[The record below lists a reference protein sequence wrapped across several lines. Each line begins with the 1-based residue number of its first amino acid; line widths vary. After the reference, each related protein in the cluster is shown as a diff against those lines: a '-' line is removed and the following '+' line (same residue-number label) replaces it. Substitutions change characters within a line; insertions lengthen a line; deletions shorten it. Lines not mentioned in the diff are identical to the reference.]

1 MPLIPFATHFLA
13 GSLLTLALPLGTLI
27 VITVW
32 YVLALRHV
40 PEDTPVSSAALPS
53 SEMLAAAAEAAP
65 DPAPDPTPDSDA
77 PPPPASPS

>member
-13 GSLLTLALPLGTLI
+13 GSVLTLALPIGTLI

-32 YVLALRHV
+32 YMRAVRHV

-53 SEMLAAAAEAAP
+53 SEMLAAAAEA
-65 DPAPDPTPDSDA
+65 TPEETPESDA
-77 PPPPASPS
+77 PQPPASPS

>member
-13 GSLLTLALPLGTLI
+13 GSVLTLALPIGLLI

-32 YVLALRHV
+32 YVLAVKHV

-53 SEMLAAAAEAAP
+53 SEMLAAAAEATAG
-65 DPAPDPTPDSDA
+65 ATPDSDA

>member
-13 GSLLTLALPLGTLI
+13 GSLLTLALPVGTLI

-32 YVLALRHV
+32 YVRALRHV

-53 SEMLAAAAEAAP
+53 SEMLAAAAEATAE
-65 DPAPDPTPDSDA
+65 ATPDSDA
-77 PPPPASPS
+77 PQPPASPS

>member
-1 MPLIPFATHFLA
+1 MPLIPFATNFLA

-32 YVLALRHV
+32 YVRALRHV

-53 SEMLAAAAEAAP
+53 SEMLAAAAE
-65 DPAPDPTPDSDA
+65 TKPDSDA

>member
-32 YVLALRHV
+32 YVRAVRHV

-53 SEMLAAAAEAAP
+53 SEMLAAAAEAKP
-65 DPAPDPTPDSDA
+65 DGEA

>member
-13 GSLLTLALPLGTLI
+13 GSLLTLALPVGTLI

-32 YVLALRHV
+32 YVRALRHV

-53 SEMLAAAAEAAP
+53 SEMLAAAAEATA
-65 DPAPDPTPDSDA
+65 DSDA
-77 PPPPASPS
+77 PPPPATPS